1 MPLSRI
7 LLSTIALLAPERR
20 LAVTLALA
28 NVALAAAAFAEP
40 VLFGMIV
47 DRLARAQAEADPA
60 AALAG
65 LGPLLA
71 AWVGFGLFTIA
82 AGVLVALHADRLA
95 HRGRLAAMAE
105 VFEHALALP
114 LAFHAGTH
122 SGRALKVMIEGAGAL
137 FALWLSFL
145 RDQAA
150 ALVAVAVLL
159 PLTLFLNW
167 RLGLVLVV
175 LVLAS
180 GLLTHAVLR
189 RTERM
194 QGTVE
199 GHHTALAGNASDALG
214 NVAVVQ
220 SFTRIDAEVRHM
232 RAVMADLLA
241 AQAPVLSW
249 WALASVATRC
259 AGTLTVLA
267 ILLLGIALFREGLA
281 TIGEIVSF
289 VALATMLIGRLEQ
302 LVFFVN
308 GLLLNAPKIAEL
320 FAVRD
325 TIPAVAERPGARD
338 PGRLAG
344 AVAFEGVSYSYD
356 GERAAVREL
365 TFSVAPGETVALV
378 GETGSGKSTAL
389 ALLHRAFDP
398 DTGRVL
404 LDGVDARDWQLE
416 GLRRNI
422 GVVFQEPMLFARS
435 LRENLLVG
443 KPDARD
449 DELVAALERAQAG
462 GFLARLPRG
471 LDTEIGERGRSLSGG
486 ERQRIAVA
494 RALLKDPPILV
505 LDEATSALDA
515 VTEARLKEALAEAM
529 RGRTVF
535 VIAHRL
541 ATVRDADRILV
552 LHEGRIVEDG
562 SYEGLLAA
570 GGRFARLAASQH
582 LLQRLEADPA
592 L

>member
-1 MPLSRI
+1 MPLSRV
-7 LLSTIALLAPERR
+7 LVRTIALLAPERR
-20 LAVTLALA
+20 LATTLALA
-28 NVALAAAAFAEP
+28 NVALAGAAFAEP

-47 DRLARAQAEADPA
+47 DRLARAQASSDA
-60 AALAG
+60 AASLEG

-95 HRGRLAAMAE
+95 HRRRLAAMADF
-105 VFEHALALP
+105 FEHALALP

-122 SGRALKVMIEGAGAL
+122 SGRALKVMIDGAGAL
-137 FALWLSFL
+137 FGLWLTFL

-150 ALVAVAVLL
+150 ALVAVVVLL
-159 PLTLFLNW
+159 PATLFLNW

-199 GHHTALAGNASDALG
+199 SHHTALAGNASDALG

-220 SFTRIDAEVRHM
+220 SFTRMDAELRHM
-232 RAVMADLLA
+232 RGIVSELLA
-241 AQAPVLSW
+241 AQTPVLSW
-249 WALASVATRC
+249 WAIASVATRC
-259 AGTLTVLA
+259 AGTLTVLTL
-267 ILLLGIALFREGLA
+267 LLLGVALFREGLA

-289 VALATMLIGRLEQ
+289 VAIATMLIGRLEQ
-302 LVFFVN
+302 LVFFTN
-308 GLLLNAPKIAEL
+308 GLLLAAPKIAEL

-325 TIPAVAERPGARD
+325 TRPAVADHPGARE
-338 PGRLAG
+338 PGRLTG
-344 AVAFEGVSYSYD
+344 AVAFEEVSYSYD
-356 GERAAVREL
+356 GERPAVRDLAFRVE
-365 TFSVAPGETVALV
+365 PGETIALV

-389 ALLHRAFDP
+389 SLLHRAFDP
-398 DTGRVL
+398 DAGRIL
-404 LDGVDARDWQLE
+404 LDGRDARDWTLE

-422 GVVFQEPMLFARS
+422 AVVFQEPMLFARS

-443 KPDARD
+443 APEASDA
-449 DELVAALERAQAG
+449 ELVAALERAQAG
-462 GFLARLPRG
+462 AFLARLPRG
-471 LDTEIGERGRSLSGG
+471 LDTQIGERGRSLSGG
-486 ERQRIAVA
+486 ERQRVAIA
-494 RALLKDPPILV
+494 RALLKDAPILV

-529 RGRTVF
+529 RGRTTF

-552 LHEGRIVEDG
+552 LHEGRIVEEG
-562 SYEGLLAA
+562 SYDALLAR

-582 LLQRLEADPA
+582 LLQRLETEEA
-592 L
+592 